1 MRLEYNREPR
11 KILFNEV
18 NGEIQLPIDTDN
30 NTFFSRNVSNEEKKI
45 VTPLDYL
52 KIDELTENDVEN
64 LKAKMKEIEKKVK
77 EKNKPKT
84 ITISGIDHSIIKSY
98 CNSLNLNIGE
108 WTAKVLIEEIERNRC
123 ITYSNETYEEIQEA
137 GVKNIREKYKY
148 LFEESENEI
157 LLKSNKL
164 ILSKDLKIKGY
175 SFFDGKPI
183 YEISFDNR
191 ESFLDYVRENDIDV
205 VLCKKNEISNEI
217 IPTEDMDFI
226 IK

>member
-1 MRLEYNREPR
+1 MRIE
-11 KILFNEV
+11 
-18 NGEIQLPIDTDN
+18 
-30 NTFFSRNVSNEEKKI
+30 NTNA
-45 VTPLDYL
+45 TALDYL

-108 WTAKVLIEEIERNRC
+108 WTAKVLLEEIERNRC
-123 ITYSNETYEEIQEA
+123 ITYSDETYEEIQEA

-148 LFEESENEI
+148 FFEESENEI

-164 ILSKDLKIKGY
+164 IFSKDLKSKGY
-175 SFFDGKPI
+175 SFVDGKPI
-183 YEISFDNR
+183 YGISSDNR
-191 ESFLDYVRENDIDV
+191 ESFLDYVKENDIDV
-205 VLCKKNEISNEI
+205 VLCNKNEISNEI
-217 IPTEDMDFI
+217 IPDDDMCFEI
-226 IK
+226 MK